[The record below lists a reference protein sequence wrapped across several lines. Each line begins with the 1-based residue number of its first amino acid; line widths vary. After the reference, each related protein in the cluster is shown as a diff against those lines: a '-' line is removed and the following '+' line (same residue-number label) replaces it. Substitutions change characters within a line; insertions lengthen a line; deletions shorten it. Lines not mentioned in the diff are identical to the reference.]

1 MDGTGQCRKIL
12 FYIIEI
18 IFKNFFSKTHEIS
31 VKLILEDLVKTIYI
45 VLAFSEYFF
54 FELVV

>member
-1 MDGTGQCRKIL
+1 MLIMLIIL
-12 FYIIEI
+12 RIRNYIQKFI
-18 IFKNFFSKTHEIS
+18 SKTHEIS